1 MLLIQLERQPRLGP
15 VMHAA
20 QFEALAAVALQGV
33 AYGWWKLGAILLLGL
48 GQRGLEVLLML
59 GHAAGLI
66 QAAGIGQGVQA
77 GQQQTEEQAEGQAQ
91 YGEMHVDSLL
101 MTEGCFQQ
109 LLSGFTLSAAQSG
122 GSFPLTGVRQ
132 PTPFESRFEYED
144 VARVP
149 LCGARPS
156 AVDCRSAGRA
166 RLGGGRDLP
175 RP

>member
-1 MLLIQLERQPRLGP
+1 MPLIQLERQPRLRP

-33 AYGWWKLGAILLLGL
+33 AYRRWKLGAILLLGL

-91 YGEMHVDSLL
+91 RSEEHTSELQSRPHLVCRLL
-101 MTEGCFQQ
+101 LEKKKK
-109 LLSGFTLSAAQSG
+109 
-122 GSFPLTGVRQ
+122 
-132 PTPFESRFEYED
+132 
-144 VARVP
+144 
-149 LCGARPS
+149 
-156 AVDCRSAGRA
+156 
-166 RLGGGRDLP
+166 
-175 RP
+175 